1 MAPRDAPVTKDGTK
15 TANCVTFAGW
25 GQRGRGAFAGL
36 RGLDAGTR
44 RALLEIMNVNRKGN
58 PMNVTSGFI
67 GERLQAY
74 KVRTSC
80 GHVVVRMMRPAT
92 AGVAFDAAAEFQID
106 APGGMPC
113 AHCEVTK

>member
-1 MAPRDAPVTKDGTK
+1 MTTPATKET
-15 TANCVTFAGW
+15 
-25 GQRGRGAFAGL
+25 
-36 RGLDAGTR
+36 
-44 RALLEIMNVNRKGN
+44 NVK
-58 PMNVTSGFI
+58 VTSGFV
-67 GERLQAY
+67 GERLQPY

-92 AGVAFDAAAEFQID
+92 AGVEFDAAAEFQID